1 MTNRIPIGQFKD
13 HDFDLHL
20 RDNPNVTAQEM
31 VAEYAKEAG
40 VVLDTTLSEPEQ
52 LEMLLSTLVR
62 NVRAHDTMITCYAL
76 EKVSIEDAAEPAVR
90 EEWQPSAEVEEKTQQ
105 LLPAFTEAV
114 DAYRNQLL
122 DANWQGRC
130 SIDDMARF
138 VIGAMLIGENQDDE

>member
-13 HDFDLHL
+13 HDFDLRL
-20 RDNPNVTAQEM
+20 RDKPDVTAQEM

-52 LEMLLSTLVR
+52 LEALLSTLVR
-62 NVRAHDTMITCYAL
+62 DVRAHNTLISCFAL
-76 EKVSIEDAAEPAVR
+76 EDVCIEDAAEPAVR

-105 LLPAFTEAV
+105 VLPAFTEAV
-114 DAYRNQLL
+114 DMYRNQLL

-138 VIGAMLIGENQDDE
+138 VVSAMLVGENQDE

>member
-13 HDFDLHL
+13 HDFDLRL
-20 RDNPNVTAQEM
+20 RNKPEVTAQEM

-40 VVLDTTLSEPEQ
+40 VVLDTTLTEAEQ

-62 NVRAHDTMITCYAL
+62 DVRASDTIISCFAL
-76 EKVSIEDAAEPAVR
+76 GDVTVDDAAEPAVR
-90 EEWQPSAEVEEKTQQ
+90 DEWQPSAEVEEKTQQ

-114 DAYRNQLL
+114 DLYRNQLL
-122 DANWQGRC
+122 DANWEGRC

-138 VIGAMLIGENQDDE
+138 VVSAMLVGENQDE